1 MLGDEEIVKIKKLID
16 EGKTDYMIGKLL
28 NHSPNTI
35 KNVRGTY
42 QYTGES
48 VTQGEEIHLK
58 NPIDQTRKLADDID
72 NLIYTGNLR
81 AGEKKKQ
88 EKQLKNIRDI
98 LREEVDEKLSE
109 VEAST
114 VEKQNKIWNIFLS
127 QNYVKKEDV
136 TNLNNIIFENN
147 TTINNLRNSISEKDI
162 LIQNIQDEM
171 SQLKDTFNRQ
181 IEMLH
186 NHMRNLS
193 NKNIELEET
202 VGDLSGYIG
211 DYLDDAG
218 RRERENLMY
227 EKEKFE
233 MYREE
238 QQSAFN
244 KLFIAADEDLK
255 VLEKRE
261 VKLDLLEEKV
271 KKREENTKKEKEEI
285 KTQTDKQKLEI
296 DEFRNK
302 TYEEINRV
310 INTVDK
316 RAKDVTESEKKL
328 KMWYHAKKKELSMDE
343 KRSKEHLDKREGII
357 KDMQSQIK
365 KDQEKNNEIEE
376 GQKAERQRLEKLQ
389 THIRKNEGFNKFS
402 LPCSYCR
409 KPMFFDAA
417 DPDTHQKLDRLFGND
432 MHIECRSKFEQR
444 NPTVLIPVSYSGEP
458 ILQSG
463 FPQINQ
469 YGRETIGDDP
479 NVNPSFQSG
488 FSPTIISSDE
498 VKTIESSSEPV
509 MQSGYSQIIQSGGE
523 PIIVQSSGEPA
534 VQSGCPPVY
543 YSGTKVFNKN

>member
-1 MLGDEEIVKIKKLID
+1 MLRDEEIVKIKKLID
-16 EGKTDYMIGKLL
+16 KGKTDYMIGKLL

-35 KNVRGTY
+35 KDVRGTY

-72 NLIYTGNLR
+72 NLIKRGNLR
-81 AGEKKKQ
+81 AEDKKKW

-98 LREEVDEKLSE
+98 LREEADEKLSE

-114 VEKQNKIWNIFLS
+114 VEKQNQLWNIFLS

-147 TTINNLRNSISEKDI
+147 TTINNLRNSSCEKDI
-162 LIQNIQDEM
+162 RIQNIQDEM

-181 IEMLH
+181 IEMLQ

-193 NKNIELEET
+193 NKKIELEET
-202 VGDLSGYIG
+202 VGDLIDYIG
-211 DYLDDAG
+211 DYLDNAG
-218 RRERENLMY
+218 RRERENLMH

-233 MYREE
+233 IYQEE

-244 KLFIAADEDLK
+244 KIFIAADEDLK
-255 VLEKRE
+255 ALEKRK
-261 VKLDLLEEKV
+261 VKLDFREEKV

-302 TYEEINRV
+302 AHEEINRV

-328 KMWYHAKKKELSMDE
+328 KMWYHAKKKELSIDE

-389 THIRKNEGFNKFS
+389 THIRKTEGFNKFS

-479 NVNPSFQSG
+479 NVNPSLQSG
-488 FSPTIISSDE
+488 FSPTIISSE
-498 VKTIESSSEPV
+498 NNRKLL
-509 MQSGYSQIIQSGGE
+509 
-523 PIIVQSSGEPA
+523 
-534 VQSGCPPVY
+534 
-543 YSGTKVFNKN
+543 